1 MSLAS
6 LRGLKQTFDLVEVKM
21 RDHHNSLH
29 DQAKPGDSIF
39 HSSLGSYTNTP
50 VVVKRQFEHLDG
62 SSSQGI
68 A

>member
-6 LRGLKQTFDLVEVKM
+6 LRGLKQTFDLVEVNEEKM
-21 RDHHNSLH
+21 RDHHNSL
-29 DQAKPGDSIF
+29 QPGDSIF

-50 VVVKRQFEHLDG
+50 VVVKRQIERLDG